1 VIEIRRAGEADLDV
15 MRRLWDEFGAEAHY
29 TPYPPGGFE
38 PSLVREHVALVAEE
52 DGEVLGTVYANLS
65 SPHFGYVFGVYT
77 RPEARGRGVGR
88 ELMRAIAG
96 VLRDQGRPWV
106 VLSVDTPN
114 QGARAFYEKLGF
126 EDASRMLRTSVDRLL
141 GD

>member
-38 PSLVREHVALVAEE
+38 PLLVREHVALVAEE

>member
-1 VIEIRRAGEADLDV
+1 VIGVRRATDADIEL
-15 MRRLWDEFGAEAHY
+15 MRRLWDDFNTEATY

-38 PSLVREHVALVAEE
+38 PGLVRNHLALVAEE
-52 DGEVLGTVYANLS
+52 DGEAVGTLYANLS
-65 SPHFGYVFGVYT
+65 TPHFGYVFGVYT

-88 ELMRAIAG
+88 ELMRAVARL
-96 VLRDQGRPWV
+96 LRDEGREWV

-114 QGARAFYEKLGF
+114 EGARAFYERLGF

-141 GD
+141 AD

>member
-1 VIEIRRAGEADLDV
+1 MDADLEL
-15 MRRLWDEFGAEAHY
+15 MGRLWDEFSAEATY

-38 PSLVREHVALVAEE
+38 PAFVREHVALLAEQ
-52 DGEVLGTVYANLS
+52 DGQVVGTVYANLS

-77 RPEARGRGVGR
+77 SPEARGQGVGR
-88 ELMRAIAG
+88 ELMRAVAA
-96 VLRDQGRPWV
+96 LMRDQGRRWV

-114 QGARAFYEKLGF
+114 DGARAFYERLGF
-126 EDASRMLRTSVDRLL
+126 EDASRMLRAPVDRLL